1 MSFRFPGTTVLLT
14 LLTACGYPQVEVTTR
29 GDQFALTGIID
40 ETTLETIQEAVQS
53 TPGISTISLQNVP
66 GSANDAASLYALTR
80 YIRAENLE
88 TIVPSDGIVASGGTD
103 MALMGR
109 RNVIEPGACVG
120 VHSWAAGVFG
130 LAVDTGADLPR
141 DAPEHQLYLKFYD
154 SIGINRDFYWFTL
167 EVAGPD
173 EVHWMTPAEINRF
186 ELSDVPVPTDGE
198 TVEQRNERCFG
209 RLTL

>member
-1 MSFRFPGTTVLLT
+1 MSFKLPITAALLT
-14 LLTACGYPQVEVTTR
+14 LLTACGYPQTKIVTR
-29 GDQFALTGIID
+29 GDQFVLTGIIN
-40 ETTLETIQEAVQS
+40 ETTLEVIQEARQGTS
-53 TPGISTISLQNVP
+53 RISTISLQNVP
-66 GSANDAASLYALTR
+66 GSANDEASLSKLSR
-80 YIRAENLE
+80 YIRAENLD

-109 RNVIEPGACVG
+109 RHVIEPGACVG

-130 LAVDTGADLPR
+130 LPVDIGAELPR

-154 SIGINRDFYWFTL
+154 NIGISHDFYWFTL

-173 EVHWMTPAEINRF
+173 AVHWMSPEEINRF
-186 ELSDVPVPTDGE
+186 GLSDVLVPTSGE
-198 TVEQRNERCFG
+198 TIAERSARCFG

>member
-1 MSFRFPGTTVLLT
+1 MSFKLPITAALLG
-14 LLTACGYPQVEVTTR
+14 LLTACGYPQTEIVTR
-29 GDQFALTGIID
+29 GDQFVLTGIID
-40 ETTLETIQEAVQS
+40 ETTLDVIREARQG

-66 GSANDAASLYALTR
+66 GSANDEASLSKLTH
-80 YIRAENLE
+80 YIRAENLD

-109 RNVIEPGACVG
+109 RHVIEPGACVG

-173 EVHWMTPAEINRF
+173 DVHWMTPAEINRF
-186 ELSDVPVPTDGE
+186 GLSDVPVPADGK
-198 TVEQRNERCFG
+198 TAAQRNERCFG
-209 RLTL
+209 RLTV